1 MLEPGSVAAPPP
13 SQHLRTNPL
22 FRALDADILAQLDR
36 EATWVYLHGG
46 ETLCRE
52 GDPPDALFVVVHGLL
67 EVIFASELGEP
78 VLDVVGRGDSIGE
91 IAMLQKQPRS
101 ATVRAIRDSEL
112 IRIPASAFDRL
123 TQQASLVAGLA
134 RMLAARLRTRSRS
147 PRMKRVVRTIALV
160 PAGAGGPLD
169 DFIAQLE
176 TALSALNER
185 VLCVRRSAVPT
196 TRDVDSSAFTAWL
209 NEQEEV
215 YRFVLYECDGEASP
229 WTLRALR
236 QADLILTVA
245 NCPGD
250 AALTSARAGAGERDD
265 RSADP
270 ARARPPA
277 SGRNLRAAQ
286 HRAVAERAR
295 GGAAS
300 SPSR

>member
-22 FRALDADILAQLDR
+22 FRALDADLLAQLDR

-91 IAMLQKQPRS
+91 IAMLRKQPRS

-176 TALSALNER
+176 TALADAGER
-185 VLCVRRSAVPT
+185 VLCVRRAAVST
-196 TRDVDSSAFTAWL
+196 HREGVDSSAFTAWL
-209 NEQEEV
+209 NEQEEL
-215 YRFVLYECDGEASP
+215 YRFVLYECDGEGSP

-250 AALTSARAGAGERDD
+250 
-265 RSADP
+265 P
-270 ARARPPA
+270 
-277 SGRNLRAAQ
+277 
-286 HRAVAERAR
+286 H
-295 GGAAS
+295 
-300 SPSR
+300 